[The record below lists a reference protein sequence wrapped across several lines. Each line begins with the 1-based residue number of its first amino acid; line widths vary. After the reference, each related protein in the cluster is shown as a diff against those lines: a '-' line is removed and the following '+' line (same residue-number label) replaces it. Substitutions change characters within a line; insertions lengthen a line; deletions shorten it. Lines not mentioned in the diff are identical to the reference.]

1 MRQRKGRD
9 KEVEEEAR
17 RDVGGNGREGA
28 LLWCVFAFR
37 Q

>member
-9 KEVEEEAR
+9 KEVEEEACW
-17 RDVGGNGREGA
+17 DVGGNRREGA

-37 Q
+37 R